1 MTRRV
6 GGHWFSR
13 QICLCFLA
21 AAAARSLTSAA
32 QENAPQ
38 AVPLPAGAAVAPGL
52 VTLNVLAQDQTGN
65 PVSGLQAKDL
75 TVVDNGQ
82 PRTLRNFR
90 EVDARQNPE
99 ATHVLLV
106 LDMINTGF
114 NEIAWEREQVTDF
127 LKQDGGK
134 LAHPVSIA
142 AMTDR
147 GVKMMQG
154 SSQDGAALVEGM
166 GKLQTELRDLT
177 RASGF
182 WGATER
188 LSMSLDQLGQI
199 AAVESRLPGRKMVVV
214 ISPGWP
220 QLPGAGS
227 EEDAKQRKWV
237 FGVIVQFTN
246 ALRENGIVLYCLDPY
261 ILGRTNP
268 EFYKG
273 YLKGVKRYSNAE
285 YPNIALQ
292 VLAEHSGGRTLTQGH
307 DVMGEIK
314 RAMRDAG
321 TYYEVS
327 FEEPTADTP
336 NEYHEVQVKVER
348 PDVTARTASIYY
360 ANAQATGGKTTSPTH
375 ATSPR

>member
-6 GGHWFSR
+6 GGHWFFR
-13 QICLCFLA
+13 QVGLCFLA
-21 AAAARSLTSAA
+21 GAVIGALTLAA
-32 QENAPQ
+32 QQNAPP
-38 AVPLPAGAAVAPGL
+38 AVPSPAGTAVTPGL
-52 VTLNVLAQDQTGN
+52 VTLNVLAQDSTGN
-65 PVSGLQAKDL
+65 SVSGLQATDL
-75 TVVDNGQ
+75 TVLDNGQ
-82 PRTLRNFR
+82 PRTLKNFR
-90 EVDARQNPE
+90 EVDARRNPE

-114 NEIAWEREQVTDF
+114 SEIAWEREQVTEF

-134 LAHPVSIA
+134 LAHPVAIA
-142 AMTDR
+142 AMTDS

-154 SSQDGAALVEGM
+154 SSQDGAALIEGM
-166 GKLQTELRDLT
+166 RKLQTELRDLT
-177 RASGF
+177 RAGGY

-199 AAVESRLPGRKMVVV
+199 AAVESRLAGRKMVVV

-246 ALRENGIVLYCLDPY
+246 ALRENGIALYCLDPY
-261 ILGRTNP
+261 TLGRTNP
-268 EFYKG
+268 DYYKT
-273 YLKGVKRYSNAE
+273 YLKGVKRYGNAE
-285 YPNIALQ
+285 YPDIALQ
-292 VLAEHSGGRTLTQGH
+292 VLAEHSGGRTLTEGH
-307 DVMGEIK
+307 DVLGEIK

-327 FEEPTADTP
+327 FEEPIADTP
-336 NEYHEVQVKVER
+336 NEYHEVQVKVGR

-360 ANAQATGGKTTSPTH
+360 ANAQATGGKTTSPMH
-375 ATSPR
+375 APAPR